1 MPRNL
6 VLRDEPGELAHY
18 DPKKGLKAVAV
29 AEAAEKHFAR
39 AKDIVKLFEAIEA
52 KLKEQRKFVLWW
64 DGFGD
69 KRGRPKEKTSQTGDV
84 LPKLNK
90 IGLDRDTVHRW
101 RARLK
106 ELERF
111 EATVA
116 TAKERA
122 RRVCEFEKGSTE
134 QRGAS
139 GTGENEWH
147 TPEKYLALAR
157 KVLGDIDLDPASTAL
172 AQKTVQAG
180 QYFTKKDDGL
190 KQEWHGRVWLNPPYA
205 QPAIAQFVAKIV
217 DEWNAR
223 HLTAAIMLTHNY
235 TDTVWFHQAAAS
247 ADAICFTRGRIGFI
261 DPHGTIAAPTQ
272 GQAFFY
278 FGQEFSRFVAEFA
291 GVGFIV
297 VPSVRL
303 CDEAP
308 RAA

>member
-1 MPRNL
+1 MPRNDL
-6 VLRDEPGELAHY
+6 ATIEGGRELDHY
-18 DPKKGLKAVAV
+18 DPEKGLKAIAV

-52 KLKEQRKFVLWW
+52 KLKEQRTFVLWW
-64 DGFGD
+64 EKQNKQHGKLGNRPVTQFTSLEKLGMD
-69 KRGRPKEKTSQTGDV
+69 KMTAS
-84 LPKLNK
+84 
-90 IGLDRDTVHRW
+90 RW

-106 ELERF
+106 EIEKF

-147 TPEKYLALAR
+147 TPEKYLELAR
-157 KVLGDIDLDPASTAL
+157 KVLGGIDLDPASSKAAQETVL
-172 AQKTVQAG
+172 AE

-190 KQEWHGRVWLNPPYA
+190 KQQWQGRVWLNPPYA
-205 QPAIAQFVAKIV
+205 QPFIAQFVAKMV
-217 DEWNAR
+217 DEWNAN
-223 HLTAAIMLTHNY
+223 HLAAAIMLTHNY

-261 DPHGTIAAPTQ
+261 DPHGTVAAPTQ

-278 FGQEFSRFVAEFA
+278 FGSDVDFFIGEFSSIGFVFVPH
-291 GVGFIV
+291 GV
-297 VPSVRL
+297 
-303 CDEAP
+303 
-308 RAA
+308 

>member
-6 VLRDEPGELAHY
+6 ALRDEPGELAHY
-18 DPKKGLKAVAV
+18 DPEKGLKAVAV

-64 DGFGD
+64 DQREKAEGGD
-69 KRGRPKEKTSQTGDV
+69 KRSKEYHRRRPTTVVTGRGGVP
-84 LPKLNK
+84 
-90 IGLDRDTVHRW
+90 DRTIIHRW
-101 RARLK
+101 RTRLK
-106 ELERF
+106 ELEKF
-111 EATVA
+111 EATVT

-122 RRVCEFEKGSTE
+122 RRVCEFEKGSTD

-157 KVLGDIDLDPASTAL
+157 KVIGDIDLDPASTVL
-172 AQKTVQAG
+172 AQKTVKAA

-190 KQEWHGRVWLNPPYA
+190 KQEWRGRVWLNPPYA
-205 QPAIAQFVAKIV
+205 QPFVAQFVAKMV
-217 DEWNAR
+217 DEWSAN

-235 TDTVWFHQAAAS
+235 TDTVWFHQAVSAA
-247 ADAICFTRGRIGFI
+247 AAICFTRGRVAFV
-261 DPHGTIAAPTQ
+261 DPQGNVAAPTQ

-278 FGQEFSRFVAEFA
+278 FGSDVERFAAEFSSIGFV
-291 GVGFIV
+291 V
-297 VPSVRL
+297 VPHGV
-303 CDEAP
+303 P
-308 RAA
+308 P